1 MPGNRCRQRE
11 EVFMRSRLTP
21 ARERT
26 FGRWLRHLIRRNPWH
41 DRAECERIA
50 ALTFPA
56 RPVRSIAPDTLI
68 VYRQRESAPWPDGL
82 RSPEDF
88 VAVVLHRQPFARPHN
103 RLPLGSDRTVYVS
116 NGTRAEAIAKLAAH
130 V

>member
-1 MPGNRCRQRE
+1 MPGNRAVNE
-11 EVFMRSRLTP
+11 EEFMRSRSTP

-26 FGRWLRHLIRRNPWH
+26 FGRFLRHIVRRNPWH
-41 DRAECERIA
+41 SRVECERIA

-68 VYRQRESAPWPDGL
+68 LHRQPAQTWPDGE

-88 VAVVLHRQPFARPHN
+88 VAIVLHRVPFERPAN
-103 RLPLGSDRTVYVS
+103 RYPVDGSDRTVYVGNRS
-116 NGTRAEAIAKLAAH
+116 RAEAIGKLAAH

>member
-1 MPGNRCRQRE
+1 
-11 EVFMRSRLTP
+11 MRRRNAP

-68 VYRQRESAPWPDGL
+68 VYRQRAVTWPDGQT
-82 RSPEDF
+82 SPEDF
-88 VAVVLHRQPFARPHN
+88 VAVVLHRLPNPREARG
-103 RLPLGSDRTVYVS
+103 RALPLGSDRHVYLG
-116 NGTRAEAIAKLAAH
+116 NRTRAAAIAELAAH
-130 V
+130 A

>member
-1 MPGNRCRQRE
+1 
-11 EVFMRSRLTP
+11 MRSRSTP

-26 FGRWLRHLIRRNPWH
+26 FGRFLRHLIRRNPWH

-56 RPVRSIAPDTLI
+56 RPVRSIAPDTII
-68 VYRQRESAPWPDGL
+68 VYHERSQLWPDGM
-82 RSPEDF
+82 RSPAQF
-88 VAVVLHRQPFARPHN
+88 VAVVLHRVPFARPEAAR
-103 RLPLGSDRTVYVS
+103 RLPLGSDRHVYVG
-116 NGTRAEAIAKLAAH
+116 NRTRDEAIAHLAAH